1 MEINMVLKSNQA
13 ISIELETDEEDHYTT
28 KTECLKVVD
37 TIEELKKFI
46 DEELENIIEEKNI
59 INDGGETYYS

>member
-1 MEINMVLKSNQA
+1 MVLKSNQA

-59 INDGGETYYS
+59 INDGGKTYYS